1 MKINSCILLIR
12 VIFKASAINFKEW
25 VTVNADC
32 GTKNYDITY
41 NVSNFQQKWAL
52 STYAKL
58 AETVIKGPH
67 KKLQFGKSHCFV
79 QSYLCIEVA
88 KAYSKSDKKQYG

>member
-1 MKINSCILLIR
+1 MKINSCILLIS

-32 GTKNYDITY
+32 GTKSYDITY
-41 NVSNFQQKWAL
+41 NVSNFQQNWAL

-58 AETVIKGPH
+58 AEQSSKFPTRNYSLVKVIV
-67 KKLQFGKSHCFV
+67 LCNLIFV
-79 QSYLCIEVA
+79 LR
-88 KAYSKSDKKQYG
+88 